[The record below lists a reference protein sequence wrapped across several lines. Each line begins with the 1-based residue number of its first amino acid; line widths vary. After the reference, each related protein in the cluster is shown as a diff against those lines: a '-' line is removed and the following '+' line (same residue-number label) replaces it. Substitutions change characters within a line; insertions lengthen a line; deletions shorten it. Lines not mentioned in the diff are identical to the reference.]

1 MIVMGIQ
8 YCGPTKKLDDEPDR
22 EWLSM
27 EGVVQFGTGTAE
39 PGSIN
44 GLIPNDVVS
53 IWMYVGLEDI
63 KEGGKITIAEINIS
77 YGYTRDGTND
87 NSTKNNDWKEEDVLD
102 RVGSTNHSNTIT
114 NMMLDVSQR
123 VSDELE
129 IPISWSELLL
139 EEYQWRPATA
149 IAAFNQD
156 PKVACEKS
164 GLPYRKLYR
173 ARQLALDGAPSFG
186 LRQGSTGIPLLTT
199 AVDDVSSVTNS
210 TLVESTHCL
219 ICYEDAIPNVLKLR
233 GLGCGHVFCDEC
245 WCDHVDT
252 LMLKKS
258 IVDVKLLKCPMA
270 SVGTDGCSARVPHD
284 VVDEVASIRAK
295 KLYNILI
302 VKDFVNDHNTV
313 LKWCPGRS
321 CECVVERMRRTVQ
334 KTTDNKNNESIET
347 RTAVVNFN
355 AVNCNVGLHFFCF
368 ECGEL
373 PHDPCDCN
381 TYSKWLDLVE
391 QGTGVDPRTG
401 ASDTSAID
409 RLSEQWI
416 KKNTKQCPECN
427 LAVLKA
433 DGCNH
438 MTCRNPKCN
447 HQWCWICCKPWSDCG
462 GTYNCKQISG
472 DGNNENANKLISKAL
487 QESKETIEYFGSYL
501 ATENSLRMETNLLS
515 GNVLRKRVAALTRL
529 QAQENKG
536 KKENDLLQEQI
547 DPSFVM
553 DAVVCL
559 LKNRYLLRGLT
570 AYRHYLFETDQ
581 EEDDDGKKTTRTS
594 TGSRGSL
601 SRAIHLTNTAEHEK
615 LKRQINTL
623 HHELSVTTEKLANV
637 AGRRTFR
644 VAAHV
649 VVDCTRHANVAR
661 RRMKNYLR
669 ASVLGQRTVLIT
681 DGLSKPGTAV
691 VCCTRDEDGNAGYR
705 VTLNQ
710 LEVIE
715 INRNCVGFAN
725 GLRDN
730 QRVTHVDGH
739 PVSNFEEYRV
749 RAHGRDTFQLTV
761 ILAQGT
767 DYCFNCHANTTED
780 KEENVHELLSQ
791 LQCGKDHMLVEKD
804 NANGVYNRHKCDLC
818 RVYIG
823 RAPSLRR
830 CGQSCDYDVC
840 NDCWTR
846 HENIKTKSL
855 QTNEKSLATI
865 NGNAGKNGAENDAFK
880 IGELV
885 TVLDNDESETVME
898 PNVLYQVVGLKKSRA
913 EIDASN
919 SLLNKNNNNSDCA
932 KNAAK
937 EAKD

>member
-1 MIVMGIQ
+1 
-8 YCGPTKKLDDEPDR
+8 
-22 EWLSM
+22 
-27 EGVVQFGTGTAE
+27 
-39 PGSIN
+39 
-44 GLIPNDVVS
+44 
-53 IWMYVGLEDI
+53 MYVGLEDI

-77 YGYTRDGTND
+77 FGYTRDGTND
-87 NSTKNNDWKEEDVLD
+87 KGTKNNDWKEEDVLD

-258 IVDVKLLKCPMA
+258 IIEVKLLKCPMA

-355 AVNCNVGLHFFCF
+355 AVNCDSVHFFCF

-581 EEDDDGKKTTRTS
+581 EEDDDGKKTTRIS

-601 SRAIHLTNTAEHEK
+601 SRAIHLTNTAEHKK

-681 DGLSKPGTAV
+681 DGLSKPGME
-691 VCCTRDEDGNAGYR
+691 DEG
-705 VTLNQ
+705 V
-710 LEVIE
+710 E
-715 INRNCVGFAN
+715 
-725 GLRDN
+725 
-730 QRVTHVDGH
+730 
-739 PVSNFEEYRV
+739 
-749 RAHGRDTFQLTV
+749 
-761 ILAQGT
+761 
-767 DYCFNCHANTTED
+767 
-780 KEENVHELLSQ
+780 
-791 LQCGKDHMLVEKD
+791 GK
-804 NANGVYNRHKCDLC
+804 
-818 RVYIG
+818 
-823 RAPSLRR
+823 
-830 CGQSCDYDVC
+830 
-840 NDCWTR
+840 
-846 HENIKTKSL
+846 
-855 QTNEKSLATI
+855 
-865 NGNAGKNGAENDAFK
+865 
-880 IGELV
+880 
-885 TVLDNDESETVME
+885 
-898 PNVLYQVVGLKKSRA
+898 
-913 EIDASN
+913 
-919 SLLNKNNNNSDCA
+919 
-932 KNAAK
+932 
-937 EAKD
+937 